1 MDLRLTKPQLQK
13 FIDGKVKAGHFP
25 TPEAV
30 VEDALARMME
40 EDLAL
45 TEEDAAAI
53 VEADEQIEHGEC
65 VDFDQFA
72 RDVRRKYQTDPK
84 RHAG

>member
-1 MDLRLTKPQLQK
+1 
-13 FIDGKVKAGHFP
+13 
-25 TPEAV
+25 
-30 VEDALARMME
+30 
-40 EDLAL
+40 
-45 TEEDAAAI
+45 